1 MSFQPQSD
9 NVMITLDTSV
19 VLSNQSQDLK
29 KSKGHKAF
37 VSSSCKMKT
46 QYEENILVFLHL
58 IIFISLLLVTM
69 LQFMAIQSYIVL
81 ICL

>member
-9 NVMITLDTSV
+9 NVMITMDTSV
-19 VLSNQSQDLK
+19 VLSNQSQDFK

-46 QYEENILVFLHL
+46 QYKGNILDFC
-58 IIFISLLLVTM
+58 I
-69 LQFMAIQSYIVL
+69 
-81 ICL
+81 